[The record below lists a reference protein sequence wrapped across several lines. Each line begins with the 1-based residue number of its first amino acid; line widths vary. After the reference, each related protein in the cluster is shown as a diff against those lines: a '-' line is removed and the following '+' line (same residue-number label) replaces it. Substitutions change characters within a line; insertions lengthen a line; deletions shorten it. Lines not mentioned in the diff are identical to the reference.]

1 MKKILI
7 TIFNLL
13 YPVAVFFAIS
23 FGVSLILHG
32 LGIDVKDENIVR
44 VLLVEQV
51 LSASVIL
58 WIYHFQSRRH
68 SLRKYHY
75 SLSDFGL
82 KNIFLIMVITYL
94 LMSVSG
100 LIIIVLRLNELF
112 PKYTELVDL
121 IGSGPFLLQLLA
133 AVLMAPILEEVLCRG
148 IIFSRMREISGFWV
162 SALVSSLI
170 WAAMHLN
177 VVQGITTFLFGIFLA
192 FLYEKFKML
201 IVPILCHGLFKLI
214 GETAAYYDK
223 RSGYSAPE
231 IPDERGAFVIALI
244 IAGAILLWLIRA
256 LNRSDFPRERKY

>member
-1 MKKILI
+1 M
-7 TIFNLL
+7 L
-13 YPVAVFFAIS
+13 YPVAVFFAVS
-23 FGVSLILHG
+23 FGVSLILSG
-32 LGIDVKDENIVR
+32 FGFDIKDEDIVR

-51 LSASVIL
+51 FSASAIL

-75 SLSDFGL
+75 NLFDFGP
-82 KNIFLIMVITYL
+82 KNIFLIMLITYL
-94 LMSVSG
+94 LMNVSG

-112 PKYTELVDL
+112 PKYTELMDV

-177 VVQGITTFLFGIFLA
+177 VIQGITTFLFGIFLA

-201 IVPILCHGLFKLI
+201 IVPILCHGLFNLI
-214 GETAAYYDK
+214 GQTAAYFDEQ
-223 RSGYSAPE
+223 SGYAPPE
-231 IPDERGAFVIALI
+231 IPNEKGAFIIALI
-244 IAGAILLWLIRA
+244 IAGAILLWLIR
-256 LNRSDFPRERKY
+256 LLTRSDFPRERKK